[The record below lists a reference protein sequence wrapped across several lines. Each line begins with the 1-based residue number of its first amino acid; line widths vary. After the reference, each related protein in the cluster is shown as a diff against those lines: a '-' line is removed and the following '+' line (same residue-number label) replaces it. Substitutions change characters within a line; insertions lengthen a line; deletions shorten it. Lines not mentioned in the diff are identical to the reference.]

1 MTKVLKRIT
10 NSLEKNG
17 MDNIRYTELP
27 NKHDKDPNWEKQIV
41 KDRIKYLESELGS
54 RDRLDGWTIEGLEKE
69 LHKLKN
75 KI

>member
-1 MTKVLKRIT
+1 MNFLV
-10 NSLEKNG
+10 KNG
-17 MDNIRYTELP
+17 MVNMKYTELP

-41 KDRIKYLESELGS
+41 RDRIKYLESELAAK
-54 RDRLDGWTIEGLEKE
+54 DRLDGWTIEGLEEE